1 MFVLRTSFCE
11 LVIAVVLAF
20 EITYSIYPLAV
31 VEAKA
36 PSRVRDTDDNVV
48 VACTNT
54 LSVER
59 IPVRAHSSIFA
70 LVAAIELEAVQVGV
84 LAVMIPFIVEPV
96 QVENPLSQPEPIVRV
111 AAEIVE
117 TSVTPPTNLVE
128 CVLYPR
134 TIPTMRTIT
143 APIVIFVFIVCC
155 YVLPLIPPCIRKYRI
170 EKGKNG

>member
-36 PSRVRDTDDNVV
+36 PSRVRDPDDNVV

-59 IPVRAHSSIFA
+59 IPVRAHSSVFEFDP
-70 LVAAIELEAVQVGV
+70 AIELEAVQVGV

-96 QVENPLSQPEPIVRV
+96 QEVNPLSHPEPIVRV
-111 AAEIVE
+111 AAESADIFVA
-117 TSVTPPTNLVE
+117 PPTK
-128 CVLYPR
+128 
-134 TIPTMRTIT
+134 PTF
-143 APIVIFVFIVCC
+143 AGVW
-155 YVLPLIPPCIRKYRI
+155 K
-170 EKGKNG
+170 

>member
-36 PSRVRDTDDNVV
+36 PSRVRDPDDNVV
-48 VACTNT
+48 VACANT

-59 IPVRAHSSIFA
+59 IPVRAHSSVFEFDP
-70 LVAAIELEAVQVGV
+70 AIELEAVQVGV

-96 QVENPLSQPEPIVRV
+96 QEVNPLSHPEPIVRV
-111 AAEIVE
+111 AAESADIFVA
-117 TSVTPPTNLVE
+117 PPTK
-128 CVLYPR
+128 
-134 TIPTMRTIT
+134 PTF
-143 APIVIFVFIVCC
+143 AGVW
-155 YVLPLIPPCIRKYRI
+155 K
-170 EKGKNG
+170 

>member
-36 PSRVRDTDDNVV
+36 PSRVRDPDDNVV

-59 IPVRAHSSIFA
+59 ILVRAHSSVFEFDP
-70 LVAAIELEAVQVGV
+70 AIELEAVQVGV

-96 QVENPLSQPEPIVRV
+96 QEVNPLSHPEPIVRV
-111 AAEIVE
+111 AAESADIF
-117 TSVTPPTNLVE
+117 VTPLPPTFC
-128 CVLYPR
+128 CVVGRSAY
-134 TIPTMRTIT
+134 TAIPTITKATIT
-143 APIVIFVFIVCC
+143 PMVIFLFMFVCSSS
-155 YVLPLIPPCIRKYRI
+155 YTTPI
-170 EKGKNG
+170 KGRER